1 MRHAVRTRY
10 RVGMA
15 GSQTAERV
23 RAWAGSALITVSV
36 IGLLLAI
43 VLGGV
48 QLELISSTG
57 DFALCGSVFR
67 PVTMHSGEAGVVC
80 ANALGANQ
88 VWMWVV
94 GGASLAALVAG
105 IALRASVPKR
115 LQHRR

>member
-1 MRHAVRTRY
+1 
-10 RVGMA
+10 MA
-15 GSQTAERV
+15 ASQTAERI
-23 RAWAGSALITVSV
+23 RSWAGSALIAASV
-36 IGLLLAI
+36 IGLLFAI

-48 QLELISSTG
+48 QLELISNTG

-67 PVTMHSGEAGVVC
+67 PVTMHSGATGIVC
-80 ANALGANQ
+80 ANAIGTNQ

-105 IALRASVPKR
+105 IALRASVPQR

>member
-1 MRHAVRTRY
+1 
-10 RVGMA
+10 MA
-15 GSQTAERV
+15 GSQTGEKARS
-23 RAWAGSALITVSV
+23 WAGSAFIGASV
-36 IGLLLAI
+36 VGALVAI

-57 DFALCGSVFR
+57 DFALCGSVFQ
-67 PVTMHSGEAGVVC
+67 PVTMHSGSAGIAC
-80 ANALGANQ
+80 TDALGANK

-105 IALRASVPKR
+105 IVLRASVPQR

>member
-1 MRHAVRTRY
+1 
-10 RVGMA
+10 MA
-15 GSQTAERV
+15 GSETAERV
-23 RAWAGSALITVSV
+23 RSWAGSALIATSV
-36 IGLLLAI
+36 IGLLVAI

-48 QLELISSTG
+48 QLELISNTG
-57 DFALCGSVFR
+57 DFALCGSVFQ
-67 PVTMHSGEAGVVC
+67 PVTMHSGTTGIIC
-80 ANALGANQ
+80 ADALGTNQ